1 MPNYSKLLYAQCF
14 SVITIEYL
22 PWPIIYDFLVDR
34 LRSVRQDMVIQNLS
48 AADSISILQPI
59 VKFHAYAA
67 YKLCKLPIS
76 DFDPSLNK
84 KHLQECLKRLLVLYD
99 DRDHL
104 QRKYAE
110 LVGNNGGVRWED
122 YDELFASDRPYLE
135 AMYVILNLGD
145 VEAITRCLNLKKKW
159 R

>member
-1 MPNYSKLLYAQCF
+1 M
-14 SVITIEYL
+14 
-22 PWPIIYDFLVDR
+22 DR

-67 YKLCKLPIS
+67 YKLCKHSIS

-84 KHLQECLKRLLVLYD
+84 KHLLECLKRLLVLYD

-104 QRKYAE
+104 QSKFVE
-110 LVGNNGGVRWED
+110 LVGGNADIVRWED
-122 YDELFASDRPYLE
+122 YDELFAPDRPYFE

-145 VEAITRCLNLKKKW
+145 VEAITRALNLQKKW

>member
-1 MPNYSKLLYAQCF
+1 
-14 SVITIEYL
+14 
-22 PWPIIYDFLVDR
+22 
-34 LRSVRQDMVIQNLS
+34 MVIQNLS

-67 YKLCKLPIS
+67 YKLCQCPIS

-99 DRDHL
+99 DCDHL
-104 QRKYAE
+104 QLKYNE
-110 LVGNNGGVRWED
+110 LVGDDADVVSWED
-122 YDELFASDRPYLE
+122 YGALFACDRPYFE

-145 VEAITRCLNLKKKW
+145 VEAVTRGLNLQKKW